1 MYVGEYFCSV
11 RKSCR
16 WQGCYAEAN
25 KAGKKN
31 KNGEKPPVNLNEILK
46 QVDMNAF
53 KENKTKQRLHK
64 QQDDD
69 IKRPN

>member
-1 MYVGEYFCSV
+1 MSGSIFAVCGNPAGDKDAT
-11 RKSCR
+11 RRLTKP
-16 WQGCYAEAN
+16 
-25 KAGKKN
+25 GKKKK